1 MKLFDRWSIAI
12 LVIVAAWMIWA
23 AGYYTVFDD
32 EAFSCQRY
40 VLPMGEM
47 VRALWDGV
55 EPDPPL
61 YYVLQNLSVRVVGVG
76 PLGLRALSI
85 VMFLA
90 GLVAMR
96 AAGRAW
102 FGERVGNV
110 TMLLCAVHPAHLFF
124 GFAARWY
131 STMFLMVGLLLW
143 VTAKL
148 ARFEIL
154 REGDA
159 ALNSRPHPGPP
170 LIKGRESGERYG
182 AKESDVPSITCPI
195 HAARRE
201 RWLILGWG
209 VVAAGVCYTNYFGPV
224 VVGLVWLVSI
234 LRHSCRM
241 RWIGAGVIAAA
252 LFAPWWPPFWR
263 QVAAFPQFYG
273 GAMSMAAT
281 AGRTMMALAA
291 GNLASPR
298 AWWVWGPMAV
308 FGVLVVVRVWS
319 ERRRVWPIALI
330 VVGCFVAGGVSRT
343 MIDKYVMT
351 FSGVACLL
359 VAAVLCREKASHR
372 LESCVTQHR
381 LKTGATG
388 TVRLAA
394 CTTLALAWLGCGVNL
409 VMEKNWSSLRW
420 LDPIEHVVRR
430 CMREWGPPEGALWI
444 ASHPSVHYYRG
455 ALLASPVQI
464 ALLVRT
470 DEDRATAR
478 EFHSTQSL
486 RYIFAADWLAMKTW
500 DVSERKHHDGL
511 NYPDPILIETSKPLR
526 VVTLGTTGY
535 SETSDWDA
543 VRMALDQSYRL
554 VAGESYLVDPDA
566 AWKDRIDPKFK
577 HPRWRITVR
586 VWERAVATSRPVE
599 DQR

>member
-1 MKLFDRWSIAI
+1 MKFFDRWSIAI

-85 VMFLA
+85 VMFLI
-90 GLVAMR
+90 GLFAMR

-102 FGERVGNV
+102 FGERVGDV

-131 STMFLMVGLLLW
+131 STMFLMVALLLW

-148 ARFEIL
+148 ARFEMP
-154 REGDA
+154 RSGGDF
-159 ALNSRPHPGPP
+159 SHSGPHPDPP
-170 LIKGRESGERYG
+170 LLKGRESGDGHG
-182 AKESDVPSITCPI
+182 ARESDMRKSGCPI
-195 HAARRE
+195 RAARQE

-263 QVAAFPQFYG
+263 QVAAFPQFGG

-281 AGRTMMALAA
+281 AGRTMMALCA

-308 FGVLVVVRVWS
+308 VGVLVVVRVWS
-319 ERRRVWPIALI
+319 ERRRVWPMALI
-330 VVGCFVAGGVSRT
+330 VLGCFAAGAVSRT

-359 VAAVLCREKASHR
+359 VAAVLCRDAASHR
-372 LESCVTQHR
+372 LETCVPEHR
-381 LKTGATG
+381 LKTGATE
-388 TVRLAA
+388 TIRLAT

-409 VMEKNWSSLRW
+409 VMERNWSSLRW
-420 LDPIEHVVRR
+420 LDPWERVCRHMTELWEIPYAWIATHPSITYYRTCLHAHGVRTLGAGSTDQELAEVRR
-430 CMREWGPPEGALWI
+430 WVAERPFGNVYVGEWRRVHAMTHSPRSAYTILAPESSIEVVSRPDCQPVVTIESAEF
-444 ASHPSVHYYRG
+444 S
-455 ALLASPVQI
+455 ASPGWEVLRKELTQAFLI
-464 ALLVRT
+464 RWEET
-470 DEDRATAR
+470 YMEDA
-478 EFHSTQSL
+478 
-486 RYIFAADWLAMKTW
+486 
-500 DVSERKHHDGL
+500 
-511 NYPDPILIETSKPLR
+511 
-526 VVTLGTTGY
+526 
-535 SETSDWDA
+535 
-543 VRMALDQSYRL
+543 
-554 VAGESYLVDPDA
+554 DA
-566 AWKDRIDPKFK
+566 AWKDRIDPKFR

-586 VWERAVATSRPVE
+586 VWERAKPG
-599 DQR
+599 

>member
-12 LVIVAAWMIWA
+12 LVIVAAWMVWA

-85 VMFLA
+85 VMFLG
-90 GLVAMR
+90 GLLAMQT
-96 AAGRAW
+96 AGRAW

-110 TMLLCAVHPAHLFF
+110 TILLCAVHPAHLFF

-148 ARFEIL
+148 ARFEMP
-154 REGDA
+154 RAGGDF
-159 ALNSRPHPGPP
+159 SHSGPHPDPP
-170 LIKGRESGERYG
+170 LLKGRELSAGHDEGESGGGHGGRETEVLHG
-182 AKESDVPSITCPI
+182 ACPI
-195 HAARRE
+195 RAARQE

-263 QVAAFPQFYG
+263 QVAAFPQFDG

-281 AGRTMMALAA
+281 AGRTMMALCV

-319 ERRRVWPIALI
+319 ERRRVWPIAII
-330 VVGCFVAGGVSRT
+330 VVGCFVAGAVSRT

-359 VAAVLCREKASHR
+359 VAAVLCWEKASHR
-372 LESCVTQHR
+372 LETCVTQHR

-409 VMEKNWSSLRW
+409 VMGRNWSSLRW
-420 LDPIEHVVRR
+420 LDPIEEVCRHSI
-430 CMREWGPPEGALWI
+430 ALWEVPNQWI
-444 ASHPSVHYYRG
+444 ATHPSVSYYRACLYG
-455 ALLASPVQI
+455 HGWVTLDEKSDARLS
-464 ALLVRT
+464 
-470 DEDRATAR
+470 EDRR
-478 EFHSTQSL
+478 WVSEISL
-486 RYIFAADWLAMKTW
+486 RYAWPDEWRRVLSHEYSSATGIVTLTPL
-500 DVSERKHHDGL
+500 EGL
-511 NYPDPILIETSKPLR
+511 GRISSNLLPAVLTIETSEFSNLPDWIALR
-526 VVTLGTTGY
+526 EEL
-535 SETSDWDA
+535 SERY
-543 VRMALDQSYRL
+543 RMKW
-554 VAGESYLVDPDA
+554 EETYLQDEDA
-566 AWKDRIDPKFK
+566 AWKDRVDPKFK

-586 VWERAVATSRPVE
+586 VWERAKPG
-599 DQR
+599 

>member
-1 MKLFDRWSIAI
+1 MKRPDRWSFGI
-12 LVIVAAWMIWA
+12 LLPISAWMVWA

-85 VMFLA
+85 VMFLG
-90 GLVAMR
+90 GLLAMR

-102 FGERVGNV
+102 FGERVGDV

-148 ARFEIL
+148 ARFEMP
-154 REGDA
+154 RSGGDF
-159 ALNSRPHPGPP
+159 SHSGPHPDPP
-170 LIKGRESGERYG
+170 LLKGRELSAGHDERESGGGHGGRETEVLHG
-182 AKESDVPSITCPI
+182 ACPI
-195 HAARRE
+195 RAARQE

-234 LRHSCRM
+234 ARHSCRM
-241 RWIGAGVIAAA
+241 RWLGAGVIAAA

-263 QVAAFPQFYG
+263 QVAAFPQFDG

-319 ERRRVWPIALI
+319 ERRRVWPIVLI
-330 VVGCFVAGGVSRT
+330 VVGCFVAGAVSRT

-381 LKTGATG
+381 LKTGATE
-388 TVRLAA
+388 TIRLAT

-409 VMEKNWSSLRW
+409 VMERNWSSLRW
-420 LDPIEHVVRR
+420 LDPWEKAVSAAMAYRMPLHYWAV
-430 CMREWGPPEGALWI
+430 
-444 ASHPSVHYYRG
+444 SHPSGRYYA
-455 ALLASPVQI
+455 ALSLADLQYQFQKSDAP
-464 ALLVRT
+464 AAHRSDLHWRECTAPKWCECT
-470 DEDRATAR
+470 DEIRTLSVLTKFIVLDNL
-478 EFHSTQSL
+478 SC
-486 RYIFAADWLAMKTW
+486 
-500 DVSERKHHDGL
+500 
-511 NYPDPILIETSKPLR
+511 
-526 VVTLGTTGY
+526 VVTIESADFVDSSAWNDLY
-535 SETSDWDA
+535 SKIEN
-543 VRMALDQSYRL
+543 QF
-554 VAGESYLVDPDA
+554 ELVDEKHYLFDEEA
-566 AWKDRIDPKFK
+566 AWKDRVDPRFT
-577 HPRWRITVR
+577 HPSWRITVR
-586 VWERAVATSRPVE
+586 AWVRTKATSQPV
-599 DQR
+599 DAQR